1 MGVTSQLDVYFGM
14 YLQIMQETSQKTMII
29 HWVGQTND
37 LGVSRVQLERKVA
50 EYWSLSVI
58 STILSLTME
67 NWEDFILT
75 LVHECDKPSP

>member
-50 EYWSLSVI
+50 ESGKLIRLHTYI
-58 STILSLTME
+58 GT
-67 NWEDFILT
+67 
-75 LVHECDKPSP
+75 